1 MTTFVP
7 SSGRKV
13 SHAAVVAGGI
23 AIENA
28 GKFEKRRQELE
39 VDFAKAI
46 IYTSE

>member
-1 MTTFVP
+1 MRTR
-7 SSGRKV
+7 RKLGGEKCP
-13 SHAAVVAGGI
+13 AGI